1 VTAGKRIDV
10 VLGMFDAYNVG
21 DLDAMMEFHS
31 ADLEA
36 FPDVLV
42 FPESRPLSGRDEYRS
57 WIEEINSAWIG
68 ARYTTAEISELS
80 DKRVL
85 HRGEWGGEGVA
96 SGIET
101 LAGITSLWTV
111 RDDLIA
117 RIEWF
122 FDHDRALKAAGL
134 QE

>member
-1 VTAGKRIDV
+1 
-10 VLGMFDAYNVG
+10 MFDAYNVG
-21 DLDAMMEFHS
+21 DVDAMMEFHS
-31 ADLEA
+31 ADLKA

-42 FPESRPLSGRDEYRS
+42 FPESRPLSGHDEYRN

-68 ARYTTAEISELS
+68 ARYTTVEIFELS
-80 DKRVL
+80 DGRVL

-101 LAGITSLWTV
+101 LASVTSLWTI

-134 QE
+134 EE